1 MCNVTKTTLWDIKK
15 KTLQCHFG
23 AAIDS
28 YKHVKEITKK
38 RIFLTLTEWCQKW
51 KEKREGK

>member
-1 MCNVTKTTLWDIKK
+1 MWQKQLSEK